1 MKLGKRLGLENKKDM
16 IRLKLI
22 GIGIALLAIIMLAC
36 SCAANVETQSKDFDI
51 KRVHY
56 NGYGIAIYEVTT
68 PKGSVYVARYGQG
81 LCNLN

>member
-1 MKLGKRLGLENKKDM
+1 M

-36 SCAANVETQSKDFDI
+36 SCVANVEAQNQSKDFDVR
-51 KRVHY
+51 RVHY
-56 NGYGIAIYEVTT
+56 DGYGIAIYQVTT

-81 LCNLN
+81 LCTLN

>member
-1 MKLGKRLGLENKKDM
+1 M

-36 SCAANVETQSKDFDI
+36 SCVANVDAQNQSKDFDVR
-51 KRVHY
+51 RVHY
-56 NGYGIAIYEVTT
+56 DDYGITIYRVTT

-81 LCNLN
+81 LCTLN

>member
-1 MKLGKRLGLENKKDM
+1 M

-36 SCAANVETQSKDFDI
+36 SCVANVEAQSQSSDFDVR
-51 KRVHY
+51 RVHHD
-56 NGYGIAIYEVTT
+56 GYGITIYRVTT

-81 LCNLN
+81 LCTLN

>member
-1 MKLGKRLGLENKKDM
+1 M

-36 SCAANVETQSKDFDI
+36 SCVANVEAQNPSKDFDVR
-51 KRVHY
+51 RVHY
-56 NGYGIAIYEVTT
+56 DGYGITIYQVTT

-81 LCNLN
+81 LCTLN